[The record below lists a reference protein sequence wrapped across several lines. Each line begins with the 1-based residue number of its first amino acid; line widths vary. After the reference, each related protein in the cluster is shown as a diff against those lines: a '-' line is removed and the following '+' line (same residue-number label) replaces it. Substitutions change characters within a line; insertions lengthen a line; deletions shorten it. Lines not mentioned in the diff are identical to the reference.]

1 MLQHRLATP
10 VLMFSLSM
18 PLEVLHILPYP
29 LLSQCVTLIA
39 QELWVPRLHYLCRM
53 DPPIVERGDW
63 LQTKHQHSNIVLKF
77 YDRPYPQGKEVFWQ
91 HQPDFFVGP
100 VHEWFIREH
109 FLTVRVPHPD
119 HPGQLM
125 YCNVWSCG
133 PNRAG
138 RYNPVPFCKI
148 IPSEHWAGWYNEF
161 TACKKYNL

>member
-10 VLMFSLSM
+10 VLTCSPNM
-18 PLEVLHILPYP
+18 PLEIPTP
-29 LLSQCVTLIA
+29 LIPPQFVAVCNTDSSKLG
-39 QELWVPRLHYLCRM
+39 PRLDYLCRM
-53 DPPIVERGDW
+53 DPPIVRRGDW
-63 LQTKHQHSNIVLKF
+63 LQTKNQRSNIVLKF
-77 YDRPYPQGKEVFWQ
+77 YDRPYPQGREVFWK

-119 HPGQLM
+119 QPGQLM
-125 YCNVWSCG
+125 YCNIWSCG